1 MERRRR
7 AETRDGMVVTTVALR
22 ESVLRRLTLI
32 AARERTVMTELVR
45 QAVDQW
51 LARRGRSGRG
61 KPNREGAWA
70 GTRRSRTRPPSSRS

>member
-1 MERRRR
+1 MRQCDIIAVMERRRR
-7 AETRDGMVVTTVALR
+7 AASRSGMVVTTVALR

-51 LARRGRSGRG
+51 LARRVRKRRDRARG
-61 KPNREGAWA
+61 NV
-70 GTRRSRTRPPSSRS
+70 